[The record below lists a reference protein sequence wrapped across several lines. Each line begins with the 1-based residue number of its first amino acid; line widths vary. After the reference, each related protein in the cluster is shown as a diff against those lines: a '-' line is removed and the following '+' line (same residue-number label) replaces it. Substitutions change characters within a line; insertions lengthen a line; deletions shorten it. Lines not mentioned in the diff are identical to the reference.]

1 MKCIFTKKCKGT
13 KKANFSF
20 NPLCGFFGN
29 SNCNKSKGENVFE
42 ILSKSI
48 FFLKKYVKNKIK

>member
-13 KKANFSF
+13 KKANSSF

-29 SNCNKSKGENVFE
+29 GIVNKSKGENVFE